1 MKIFSGSANEPLAQ
15 KIADHVGI
23 PLSAVENH
31 VFPDG
36 ERRIKL
42 QDDVVDENVIIVQ
55 PTCPPVD
62 SNLMEL
68 CLLLDAARRSGARQV
83 TAVVPYLG
91 YQRQDHIFREGE
103 ARSLEVVIKMM
114 ETAGASSFIGVDLH
128 SIKIPELFTIP
139 VEHISAL
146 PIFAEKI
153 KEFTTDF
160 TDTCLVTPD
169 MGGIRRIELLKDLVG
184 DIEFVSVEKDR
195 DIVSGDIKVA
205 EVHGTVK
212 KTCFIVDDMISSG
225 GTIVECISSL
235 SERGAEKFFVM
246 ATHAVF
252 SDKAPQLLEKCS
264 AEVIFVTDTIA
275 IPDAKKFQKLEIL
288 SVAPLIAQSLQ

>member
-15 KIADHVGI
+15 KIADQIGI

-83 TAVVPYLG
+83 AAVVPYLG

-128 SIKIPELFTIP
+128 SIKIPELFNIP

-195 DIVSGDIKVA
+195 DIVSGDIQVA
-205 EVHGTVK
+205 EVHGAVK

-225 GTIVECISSL
+225 GTIIECINSL

-252 SDKAPQLLEKCS
+252 SDKAPMLLENCP
-264 AEVIFVTDTIA
+264 AEVVFVTDTIV
-275 IPDAKKFQKLEIL
+275 IPEAKRFQKLEVL
-288 SVAPLIAQSLQ
+288 SVAPLIAQSLE

>member
-15 KIADHVGI
+15 KIAAQLGI
-23 PLSAVENH
+23 ALSTVENH

-62 SNLMEL
+62 ANQIEL
-68 CLLLDAARRSGARQV
+68 CFLLDAARRSGARQV
-83 TAVVPYLG
+83 TAVVSYLG

-103 ARSLEVVIKMM
+103 ARSLEVVIKMI
-114 ETAGASSFIGVDLH
+114 ENSGASGFLGVDLH
-128 SIKIPELFTIP
+128 SIKIPELFSIGVT
-139 VEHISAL
+139 HLSAL
-146 PIFAEKI
+146 PLFAEKI
-153 KEFTTDF
+153 HELTDDF
-160 TDTCLVTPD
+160 STACLVTPD

-205 EVHGTVK
+205 KIHGNVK

-225 GTIVECISSL
+225 KTIVESIKSL
-235 SERGAEKFFVM
+235 SKSGGERFIVM
-246 ATHAVF
+246 ATHPVF
-252 SDKAPQLLEKCS
+252 SDKAPKLLEES
-264 AEVIFVTDTIA
+264 RAERVFVSDTIQ
-275 IPDAKKFQKLEIL
+275 IPEKKRFKKLEIVSIAKTIASSL
-288 SVAPLIAQSLQ
+288 S